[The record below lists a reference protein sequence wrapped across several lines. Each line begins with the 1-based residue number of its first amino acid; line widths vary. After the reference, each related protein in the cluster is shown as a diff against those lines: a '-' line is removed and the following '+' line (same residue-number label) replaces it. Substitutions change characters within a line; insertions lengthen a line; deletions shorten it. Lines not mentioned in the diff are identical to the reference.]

1 MAVIPPPAALTTF
14 DVPLRLDERFYG
26 VRRDL
31 MGWVT
36 GPTEISGTDTEIKF
50 DIDQRWQTKRGMEGQ
65 QHVVDWIELDTNF
78 EIFPD
83 ATQNFGSNAGFLDYD
98 FHWFV
103 GDRLT
108 LISYGGYDFFN
119 DGQRYTAV
127 GGFISRPP
135 RGSLYLGFN
144 DYQGG
149 PISSDVVHRQLY
161 LPHVAEMA
169 LDVRHVV
176 RRTQSRQHRRKLPP
190 DSHRRI
196 VPVHDGYERRRQP
209 RQRRRQRVAHPAIP
223 WPRSVDHPWP
233 GRHTSCR
240 SVWARIVQRPS
251 HCSDEQSGLS

>member
-1 MAVIPPPAALTTF
+1 MDFEDYNGSVLNPNPAFPGIANTFAVPAQ
-14 DVPLRLDERFYG
+14 LDERFYAT
-26 VRRDL
+26 RRDL

-36 GPTEISGTDTEIKF
+36 GPTEIAGTDTQIKF

-108 LISYGGYDFFN
+108 LVSYGGYDFFN
-119 DGQRYTAV
+119 DGQRYTSV

-149 PISSDVVHRQLY
+149 PISSDVVTASYTYRMSPKWLSTFGTSFDLRQQGNIGESFRLTRIGESFLFSIGMNVDVSRGNVGVSVSLVPRFLGHDPSITRGQVDVPPAGLY
-161 LPHVAEMA
+161 
-169 LDVRHVV
+169 
-176 RRTQSRQHRRKLPP
+176 
-190 DSHRRI
+190 
-196 VPVHDGYERRRQP
+196 
-209 RQRRRQRVAHPAIP
+209 
-223 WPRSVDHPWP
+223 
-233 GRHTSCR
+233 
-240 SVWARIVQRPS
+240 
-251 HCSDEQSGLS
+251 GLE